1 MPRTSRSSIASLPLL
16 LLAAIAALAGCARDV
31 TARFPAPPDQ
41 PTGAIAFVFTR
52 AASDVTISINGA
64 LVVRGAHTE
73 RVTVERVPAGRAQ
86 IIVAAGPEEKSF
98 EMWIE
103 DGKTT
108 TVPLGSN
115 GVSPVDGWR
124 AAFVSLAS
132 VVLYA
137 VLR

>member
-1 MPRTSRSSIASLPLL
+1 MPRRTPLARLPLAL
-16 LLAAIAALAGCARDV
+16 IVACAALVACAHDV

-73 RVTVERVPAGRAQ
+73 RVTVDHIPTGRAQ

-98 EMWIE
+98 EMWVE

-124 AAFVSLAS
+124 GAFVSLAS